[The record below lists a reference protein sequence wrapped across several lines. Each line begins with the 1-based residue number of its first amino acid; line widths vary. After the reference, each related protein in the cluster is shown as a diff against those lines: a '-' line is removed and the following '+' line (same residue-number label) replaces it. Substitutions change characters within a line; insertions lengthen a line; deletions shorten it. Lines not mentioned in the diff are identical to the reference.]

1 MKIGYARVSRGEQ
14 NLDLQLDALSECDEI
29 FTEVASR
36 SSKDRE
42 ELDKAIARLREGDSL
57 VVWKLDRFGGN
68 VSHVVRCL
76 EAIRDRGANLV
87 SLVEQLDSST
97 PQGKAFLQMNAIYAE
112 LEVNWI
118 RQRTRAGMAA
128 ARARGRVGGRRRS
141 ISDRVVSEARDLR
154 KAGYSVMQI
163 CGFLSI
169 SKGSYYR
176 YCFTDHHGVTF
187 RSSSN
192 V

>member
-14 NLDLQLDALSECDEI
+14 NLDLQLDALYECDEV
-29 FTEVASR
+29 FTETASR
-36 SSKDRE
+36 SSKERE

-76 EAIRDRGANLV
+76 EEIRERGANLV

-118 RQRTRAGMAA
+118 RQRTRAGLAA
-128 ARARGRVGGRRRS
+128 ARARGRVGGRRMS
-141 ISDRVVSEARDLR
+141 INEQAIASARDLR

-163 CGFLSI
+163 CGVLSI
-169 SKGSYYR
+169 SKGTYYR
-176 YCFTDHHGVTF
+176 YCFPDSERV
-187 RSSSN
+187 
-192 V
+192 